1 MLFFQKLYFVLCRA
15 FDTLDW
21 MLVVLVWPY
30 ILVFAFDYYFQI
42 NIGAINEN
50 SASRNTVIKN
60 IDD

>member
-1 MLFFQKLYFVLCRA
+1 MLFFQTSYIVLCRA
-15 FDTLDW
+15 FNTLDW

-30 ILVFAFDYYFQI
+30 ISVFAFDYYFQI

-60 IDD
+60 IED